1 VKMMPPQL
9 LSKWVND
16 SARDRDVKEI
26 SAIQSEWPAH
36 STSGVASGYRY
47 PDAGSCSIL
56 LSCPSSRW
64 FKARTLWL
72 DNYGNNKDRTILY
85 VGGSA
90 GSCSATIGG
99 FWVGARETELI
110 AIDTINVGGDIWA
123 SGYLGSVA
131 IRIGGILLQSGPEN

>member
-1 VKMMPPQL
+1 MPPQL
-9 LSKWVND
+9 LSRWVND

-26 SAIQSEWPAH
+26 SPIQSEWPAH

-47 PDAGSCSIL
+47 PDAGSASIL

-72 DNYGNNKDRTILY
+72 DNYGANLDRIVLY

-90 GSCSATIGG
+90 ASCSATIGG
-99 FWVGARETELI
+99 FWVAQKSTELI
-110 AIDTINVGGDIWA
+110 AIDTITVGGDIWA
-123 SGYLGSVA
+123 SGNLGSIA
-131 IRIGGILLQSGPEN
+131 IRIGGILLASGPEN